1 MSTFTRKPVSLNL
14 KHTKT
19 CRRCGYVGVKCE
31 FYSGRSK
38 SGYPD
43 LCEVCR
49 AKESLERK
57 RKEVAKLEHEREKI
71 LEARRAAVELKQQRL
86 LQPDAAQRAANDY

>member
-1 MSTFTRKPVSLNL
+1 
-14 KHTKT
+14 
-19 CRRCGYVGVKCE
+19 
-31 FYSGRSK
+31 
-38 SGYPD
+38 
-43 LCEVCR
+43 
-49 AKESLERK
+49 LERK